1 MVRCGFALQRGVVS
15 YPAVGDAVVLPTN
28 DQLHAIIE
36 ASGTDRRVKIGN
48 SRVALDAPV
57 TIDPDKLFG
66 RHLGVFGNTGSGKSC
81 TVAGL
86 VRWAVEAA
94 SEESGIVN
102 ARFIILDPNG
112 EYRTCFKDLD
122 RQTQV
127 KVFSVEPQSGET
139 QLRIP
144 AWMWNGH
151 EWSGALNAS
160 PGTQRPILMQAIRQ
174 LRSAALAGGDARVPD
189 ERLLLSTQLRA
200 FLEYLRGCRAEGVA
214 ALGNFVRFRAIHQNL
229 QGMEDQLRILQ
240 NTLGA
245 DEQEFFDALE
255 SAIKASNDARRLRT
269 DNYKGQDRINQFQDA
284 DIATVLEALELVLI
298 YLPDAAITEGPSE
311 DMPAPF
317 DPYSLPRMI
326 ELLANLS
333 PGNIQQHMAGLDLR
347 VRTLLSDKRIT
358 PIIAPEDGGKP
369 LNLWLKD
376 FFGDA
381 GQGRGQI
388 SSILPIVL
396 VLEEAHNFVQ
406 REGPDADR
414 SDSATRCRHT
424 FEKIAKEGRKFGV
437 GLVLSSQRPAEL
449 APTMVAQC
457 NSFILHRIVN
467 DRDQELVCRLAPDS
481 TGPLLKE
488 LPSLPTQR
496 AILIGIAAEI
506 PLVFDVRP
514 LSTEQ
519 RPSSAH
525 PDFWDVWT
533 QKRDLDL
540 DLDDLSSGWSD

>member
-1 MVRCGFALQRGVVS
+1 
-15 YPAVGDAVVLPTN
+15 
-28 DQLHAIIE
+28 
-36 ASGTDRRVKIGN
+36 
-48 SRVALDAPV
+48 
-57 TIDPDKLFG
+57 
-66 RHLGVFGNTGSGKSC
+66 
-81 TVAGL
+81 
-86 VRWAVEAA
+86 
-94 SEESGIVN
+94 
-102 ARFIILDPNG
+102 
-112 EYRTCFKDLD
+112 
-122 RQTQV
+122 
-127 KVFSVEPQSGET
+127 
-139 QLRIP
+139 
-144 AWMWNGH
+144 
-151 EWSGALNAS
+151 
-160 PGTQRPILMQAIRQ
+160 
-174 LRSAALAGGDARVPD
+174 
-189 ERLLLSTQLRA
+189 
-200 FLEYLRGCRAEGVA
+200 
-214 ALGNFVRFRAIHQNL
+214 
-229 QGMEDQLRILQ
+229 
-240 NTLGA
+240 
-245 DEQEFFDALE
+245 
-255 SAIKASNDARRLRT
+255 
-269 DNYKGQDRINQFQDA
+269 
-284 DIATVLEALELVLI
+284 
-298 YLPDAAITEGPSE
+298 
-311 DMPAPF
+311 
-317 DPYSLPRMI
+317 MI
-326 ELLANLS
+326 EFLANLG

-388 SSILPIVL
+388 TVIDLSLVPSDVLTTIVSVLGRLVLETAQRHRRTQGSILPIVL